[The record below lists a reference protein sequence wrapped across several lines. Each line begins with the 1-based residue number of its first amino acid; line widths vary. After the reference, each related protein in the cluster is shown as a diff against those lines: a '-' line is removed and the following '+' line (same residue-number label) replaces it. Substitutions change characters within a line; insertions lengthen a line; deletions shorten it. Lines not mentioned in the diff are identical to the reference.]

1 MENGYKK
8 DKGEMHAIEFKLG
21 SLEFEAKGS
30 KSFVSKSFKLLLA
43 TLQDGKLPLGAAI
56 TEMEEEVEEMIDEDK
71 LEEMDI
77 LEPPP
82 KWDSLDTEEPPISD
96 IEKETR

>member
-1 MENGYKK
+1 
-8 DKGEMHAIEFKLG
+8 MHEIEFKLG

-56 TEMEEEVEEMIDEDK
+56 EELEEEVGEMVEEDK
-71 LEEMDI
+71 LEEEEMDI

-82 KWDSLDTEEPPISD
+82 KWDSLDTEEPPVSD
-96 IEKETR
+96 IERETN